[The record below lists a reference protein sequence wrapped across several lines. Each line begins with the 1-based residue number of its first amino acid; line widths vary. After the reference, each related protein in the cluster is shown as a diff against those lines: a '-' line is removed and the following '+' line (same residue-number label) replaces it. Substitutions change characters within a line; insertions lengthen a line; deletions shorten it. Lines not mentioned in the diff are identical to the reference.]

1 MISVVAQ
8 KAWFLDRTPILM
20 KSVTQ
25 RIGLNT
31 RFDKWCV
38 IVLVMAKERIVI
50 GPVEY
55 VKVIGHNGEARVKG
69 KIDTGATRTSVD
81 VWLAAN
87 IGLGPT
93 VDVAKVKSA
102 LDEVRSRPLVRGI
115 VEIAGEEFALAVS
128 VDDRSD
134 MRYPVLI
141 GMDILRLGR
150 FLIDPTKKTP
160 AKYRGTREGIERKYR
175 AHI

>member
-1 MISVVAQ
+1 VVH
-8 KAWFLDRTPILM
+8 
-20 KSVTQ
+20 V
-25 RIGLNT
+25 
-31 RFDKWCV
+31 
-38 IVLVMAKERIVI
+38 AKERTVV
-50 GPVEY
+50 GPIEY
-55 VKVIGHNGEARVKG
+55 VKIIGHNGEARVKG

-93 VDVAKVKSA
+93 VSVARVKSA
-102 LDEVRSRPLVRGI
+102 LVDEVRSRPLVRAI
-115 VEIAGEEFALAVS
+115 VEIDGKKFALPVS

-150 FLIDPTKKTP
+150 FLIDPSKKIPMKYRTAAQRGKKT
-160 AKYRGTREGIERKYR
+160 
-175 AHI
+175 

>member
-1 MISVVAQ
+1 
-8 KAWFLDRTPILM
+8 M
-20 KSVTQ
+20 KSVTH

-31 RFDKWCV
+31 RFDKGYAV
-38 IVLVMAKERIVI
+38 VLVMTKERIVI
-50 GPVEY
+50 GPIEY

-160 AKYRGTREGIERKYR
+160 AKYRDATKRVEWKHS
-175 AHI
+175 AHA

>member
-1 MISVVAQ
+1 MVV
-8 KAWFLDRTPILM
+8 
-20 KSVTQ
+20 VT
-25 RIGLNT
+25 N
-31 RFDKWCV
+31 
-38 IVLVMAKERIVI
+38 ERKVVGAI
-50 GPVEY
+50 EY

-93 VDVAKVKSA
+93 VSVAKVKSA
-102 LDEVRSRPLVRGI
+102 LVDEVRSRPLVRAI
-115 VEIAGEEFALAVS
+115 VEIDGEKFALPVS

-141 GMDILRLGR
+141 GMDILRLGH
-150 FLIDPTKKTP
+150 FLIDPSKKIP
-160 AKYRGTREGIERKYR
+160 MKYRSVETRSS
-175 AHI
+175 AHR

>member
-1 MISVVAQ
+1 MTSATH
-8 KAWFLDRTPILM
+8 RT
-20 KSVTQ
+20 
-25 RIGLNT
+25 GLNT
-31 RFDKWCV
+31 HFDKGYV
-38 IVLVMAKERIVI
+38 VVLSVKKERIII
-50 GPVEY
+50 GPIEY
-55 VKVIGHNGEARVKG
+55 VKVIGHNGEVRVKG
-69 KIDTGATRTSVD
+69 KIDTGSTRTSVD

-115 VEIAGEEFALAVS
+115 VEIAGEEFALPVS

-134 MRYPVLI
+134 MRYPVLV

-150 FLIDPTKKTP
+150 FLIDPTKKTS
-160 AKYRGTREGIERKYR
+160 AKYRSGKVTRSEI
-175 AHI
+175 

>member
-1 MISVVAQ
+1 M
-8 KAWFLDRTPILM
+8 
-20 KSVTQ
+20 
-25 RIGLNT
+25 
-31 RFDKWCV
+31 
-38 IVLVMAKERIVI
+38 I
-50 GPVEY
+50 GPIEF

-115 VEIAGEEFALAVS
+115 VEVAGEEFALAVS

-160 AKYRGTREGIERKYR
+160 AKYRDTTKRIEWKHS
-175 AHI
+175 AHA

>member
-1 MISVVAQ
+1 M
-8 KAWFLDRTPILM
+8 KKGRTI
-20 KSVTQ
+20 
-25 RIGLNT
+25 
-31 RFDKWCV
+31 
-38 IVLVMAKERIVI
+38 I

-93 VDVAKVKSA
+93 VDVTKVKSA
-102 LDEVRSRPLVRGI
+102 LLDEVRSRPLVRAI
-115 VEIAGEEFALAVS
+115 VEIEGEKFALPVS

-141 GMDILRLGR
+141 GMDILRLGD
-150 FLIDPTKKTP
+150 FLIDPSKKTP
-160 AKYRGTREGIERKYR
+160 AKYHNTAKSRVKSYR
-175 AHI
+175 SGMKFE

>member
-1 MISVVAQ
+1 ME
-8 KAWFLDRTPILM
+8 
-20 KSVTQ
+20 SVTH
-25 RIGLNT
+25 RIGLYT
-31 RFDKWCV
+31 RFDKWYV
-38 IVLVMAKERIVI
+38 VVLVMTKERIVI

-55 VKVIGHNGEARVKG
+55 VKVIGHNGEARVRG

-93 VDVAKVKSA
+93 VDVAKVKST

-134 MRYPVLI
+134 MRFPVLI

-160 AKYRGTREGIERKYR
+160 PKYRGARETIKRKHR
-175 AHI
+175 AHL